1 MPADHSYVFDT
12 FARLNLKL
20 KNGEGAWLFNDKGEK
35 YLDFIAGVAVNAFGY
50 GHPYLLKTLQENAQK
65 PWHVSNFFQIEAQ
78 EKLAQRLCENS
89 FADKVFFVN
98 SGAEAVETAIKT
110 ARHYHYANQHPKKNK
125 IICFEGGFHGRT
137 LATIAAGGQKKYL
150 EGFDPIM
157 PGFLHVPFG
166 DIDALAKH
174 IDDTTAAI
182 LFEPIQAEGGVRVLS
197 EEKLNKIRELCDKNN
212 ILLILDEV
220 QSGMGRT
227 GKLFAHQ
234 WSKIQPDIM
243 ALAKALGG
251 GLPVGACLAKKHVA
265 ESMVLGTHGSTFGG
279 NPLSMAMANAVL
291 DLLLKPKFLEH
302 VQNIAQHFSEQLGK
316 LVENYNDLISNVSGK
331 GLLIGI
337 QCVKN
342 NQELINA
349 CFEQKLLI
357 VNAGQNMVRFLPPL
371 ILTEEEAQEG
381 LARFEKALKSLQ

>member
-157 PGFLHVPFG
+157 H
-166 DIDALAKH
+166 
-174 IDDTTAAI
+174 
-182 LFEPIQAEGGVRVLS
+182 
-197 EEKLNKIRELCDKNN
+197 
-212 ILLILDEV
+212 
-220 QSGMGRT
+220 
-227 GKLFAHQ
+227 
-234 WSKIQPDIM
+234 
-243 ALAKALGG
+243 
-251 GLPVGACLAKKHVA
+251 
-265 ESMVLGTHGSTFGG
+265 
-279 NPLSMAMANAVL
+279 
-291 DLLLKPKFLEH
+291 
-302 VQNIAQHFSEQLGK
+302 
-316 LVENYNDLISNVSGK
+316 
-331 GLLIGI
+331 
-337 QCVKN
+337 
-342 NQELINA
+342 
-349 CFEQKLLI
+349 
-357 VNAGQNMVRFLPPL
+357 
-371 ILTEEEAQEG
+371 
-381 LARFEKALKSLQ
+381 